1 MHKYRQYMAIAIE
14 EAKRAI
20 DGKDLP
26 IAAVIVHNN
35 QVIAKARNQVESLN
49 DPTAHAEILAIR
61 QATLAL
67 NSKYLTDCTMYV
79 TLEPCSMCAGAIVL
93 ARLPE
98 LVFGASEPKTGACGS
113 LYLIADDDRLNHQSK
128 IVAGIMELECSNLMK
143 EYFRNLRK

>member
-1 MHKYRQYMAIAIE
+1 
-14 EAKRAI
+14 
-20 DGKDLP
+20 
-26 IAAVIVHNN
+26 
-35 QVIAKARNQVESLN
+35 
-49 DPTAHAEILAIR
+49 
-61 QATLAL
+61 
-67 NSKYLTDCTMYV
+67 MYV

-128 IVAGIMELECSNLMK
+128 IVAGIMELECSDLLK